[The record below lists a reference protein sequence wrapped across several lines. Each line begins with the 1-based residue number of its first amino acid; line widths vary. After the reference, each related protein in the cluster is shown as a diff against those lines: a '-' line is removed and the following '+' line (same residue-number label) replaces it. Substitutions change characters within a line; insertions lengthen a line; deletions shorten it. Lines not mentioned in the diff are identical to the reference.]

1 MAATMDTSQEHIIDG
16 DGGVRHHAVQCE
28 GASGTTETTTL
39 FNRNTCSSEKKSI
52 SNRKMPLICSSKNF
66 RRRAK
71 SPTHAVKKNQYPA
84 GQKIKHEPIA
94 ALVKVS
100 RGHMSVKNVIS

>member
-39 FNRNTCSSEKKSI
+39 FNRNTCSSEKKI
-52 SNRKMPLICSSKNF
+52 NLQQKN
-66 RRRAK
+66 
-71 SPTHAVKKNQYPA
+71 AVDLFI
-84 GQKIKHEPIA
+84 QKF
-94 ALVKVS
+94 
-100 RGHMSVKNVIS
+100 

>member
-39 FNRNTCSSEKKSI
+39 FNRNTCSSEKK
-52 SNRKMPLICSSKNF
+52 NQ
-66 RRRAK
+66 
-71 SPTHAVKKNQYPA
+71 SPTEKC
-84 GQKIKHEPIA
+84 
-94 ALVKVS
+94 
-100 RGHMSVKNVIS
+100 R